1 MPAGATPGRPP
12 APEQTETGRGARR
25 DEAAP
30 SDELVIRECTTT
42 EEFDAC
48 VRLQREVFGLPDLE
62 ISPRRHLIV
71 ARTAGGFT
79 LGAFAGGELVGFALQ
94 QVALHDGR
102 LSGYSHMAA
111 VDERH
116 QSRGIGARLKWA
128 QRERTLG
135 EGRDFI
141 KWTFDPMRARNAH
154 FNLNRLGAV
163 IRAYAANYYGTDYH
177 AVAGLHGQ
185 AFGLDSDRLFAS
197 WELSSPRV
205 EAAARGEQPRPPSDP
220 AAAVEIPPD
229 WGALMRDDAAR
240 ARRELARVSSEF
252 QQHFA
257 AGLVCAGFERS
268 DTQPRYLFFRES

>member
-1 MPAGATPGRPP
+1 MHAGGT
-12 APEQTETGRGARR
+12 PEQTPARTDANGGARP
-25 DEAAP
+25 DEV
-30 SDELVIRECTTT
+30 VIRECTAV

-79 LGAFAGGELVGFALQ
+79 LGAFLGGELVGFALQ
-94 QVALHDGR
+94 QVALHEGR

-128 QRERTLG
+128 QRERTLRG
-135 EGRDFI
+135 GQDFI

-154 FNLNRLGAV
+154 FNLNRLGV
-163 IRAYAANYYGTDYH
+163 VVRTYAANYYGTDYH
-177 AVAGLHGQ
+177 AIAGLHGDS
-185 AFGLDSDRLFAS
+185 FGLASDRLFAE

-205 EAAARGEQPRPPSDP
+205 ETVARGGQPRPSTDP

-229 WGALMRDDAAR
+229 WGALMRADAAR
-240 ARRELARVSSEF
+240 AREELARVRAEF
-252 QQHFA
+252 QNNFA

-268 DTQPRYLFFRES
+268 DTRPRYLFFSDE

>member
-1 MPAGATPGRPP
+1 MAARTQE
-12 APEQTETGRGARR
+12 ADVTARG
-25 DEAAP
+25 E
-30 SDELVIRECTTT
+30 EIVVRECTTV

-71 ARTAGGFT
+71 VRTAGGFT
-79 LGAFAGGELVGFALQ
+79 LGAFAAGELVGFALQ

-102 LSGYSHMAA
+102 LGGYSHMAA
-111 VDERH
+111 VAEKF

-154 FNLNRLGAV
+154 FNLNRLGV
-163 IRAYAANYYGTDYH
+163 VVRSYAADYYGTDYH
-177 AVAGLHGQ
+177 AVAGLHGT
-185 AFGLDSDRLFAS
+185 AYGLASDRLFAE
-197 WELSSPRV
+197 WELDSPRV
-205 EAAARGEQPRPPSDP
+205 ERIARGGLPGGDSDA

-229 WGALMRDDAAR
+229 WAALVREDAAR
-240 ARRELARVSSEF
+240 ARAELARVRAEF
-252 QQHFA
+252 RRHLA

-268 DTQPRYLFFRES
+268 DTRPRYLFFRES

>member
-1 MPAGATPGRPP
+1 MPAGWTPGQTP
-12 APEQTETGRGARR
+12 ARIETQLVARR
-25 DEAAP
+25 DEAALA
-30 SDELVIRECTTT
+30 DEVVIRECTTM

-62 ISPRRHLIV
+62 LSPRRHLIV

-79 LGAFAGGELVGFALQ
+79 LGAFVGVELVGFALQ
-94 QVALHDGR
+94 QIALHDGR

-111 VDERH
+111 VDERY

-128 QRERTLG
+128 QRERTLR

-163 IRAYAANYYGTDYH
+163 IRTYAANYYGTDYH
-177 AVAGLHGQ
+177 AIAGLHGE
-185 AFGLDSDRLFAS
+185 AYGLASDRLFAA

-205 EAAARGEQPRPPSDP
+205 EAFARGEQPQPASDP
-220 AAAVEIPPD
+220 AASVEIPPD

-240 ARRELARVSSEF
+240 AREELARVRTEF

-268 DTQPRYLFFRES
+268 DTRPRYLFFREP

>member
-1 MPAGATPGRPP
+1 MAARTEQ
-12 APEQTETGRGARR
+12 PETAAR
-25 DEAAP
+25 DDGVA
-30 SDELVIRECTTT
+30 VRECTTV

-71 ARTAGGFT
+71 VRTAGGFT
-79 LGAFAGGELVGFALQ
+79 LGAFAGDELVGFALQ
-94 QVALHDGR
+94 QAALHNGR
-102 LSGYSHMAA
+102 LGGYSHMAA
-111 VDERH
+111 VAESF

-128 QRERTLG
+128 QRERTLA

-163 IRAYAANYYGTDYH
+163 VRSYAANYYGTDYH
-177 AVAGLHGQ
+177 AVAGFHGT
-185 AFGLDSDRLFAS
+185 AYGLASDRLFAE

-205 EAAARGEQPRPPSDP
+205 RRAARGEQPGDNSD
-220 AAAVEIPPD
+220 ALAAVEIPPD
-229 WGALMRDDAAR
+229 WSALVRDDAQR
-240 ARRELARVSSEF
+240 AREELARVRSEF
-252 QQHFA
+252 QRQFA

-268 DTQPRYLFFRES
+268 YMRPRYLFFREPQL

>member
-1 MPAGATPGRPP
+1 MAARTEATD
-12 APEQTETGRGARR
+12 AEAR
-25 DEAAP
+25 DEEIA
-30 SDELVIRECTTT
+30 VRECTTV

-79 LGAFAGGELVGFALQ
+79 LGAFAGRELVGFALQ
-94 QVALHDGR
+94 QVALHNGR
-102 LSGYSHMAA
+102 LGGYSHMAA
-111 VDERH
+111 VAEKF
-116 QSRGIGARLKWA
+116 QNRGLGARLKWA
-128 QRERTLG
+128 QRERTLR

-154 FNLNRLGAV
+154 FNLNRLGV
-163 IRAYAANYYGTDYH
+163 VVRSYASNYYGTDYH
-177 AVAGLHGQ
+177 AIAGLHGE
-185 AFGLDSDRLFAS
+185 AFGLASDRLFAE
-197 WELSSPRV
+197 WELNSPRV
-205 EAAARGEQPRPPSDP
+205 ERAARGERPDNDSD

-229 WGALMRDDAAR
+229 WAALMREDAPR
-240 ARRELARVSSEF
+240 AREELARVRAEF

-268 DTQPRYLFFRES
+268 DTRPRYLFFRES